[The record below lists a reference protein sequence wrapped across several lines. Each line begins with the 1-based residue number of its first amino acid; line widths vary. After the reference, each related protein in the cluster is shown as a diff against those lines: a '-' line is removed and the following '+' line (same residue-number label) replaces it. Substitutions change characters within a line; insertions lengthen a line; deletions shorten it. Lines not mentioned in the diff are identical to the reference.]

1 MHLWPCSQIWV
12 QAIPHFIV
20 PRFTIFGD
28 TSSKSMLGYG
38 GIVHARS
45 NLIFTRL
52 IQVTE
57 SPGLWPVVPR
67 FLGQVTA
74 RGLAHVLDALLTARS
89 RLRESWAWRD
99 GEFQTKGCTNCDIVW
114 HAAVSELIRKAKGF
128 KGLQHVD
135 KGQHFSPRHP
145 EILSISLAWSIRFLE
160 KRILH
165 ALCQVVISKK
175 NDRKDHI
182 ARKHQRN
189 MKWRLSNFC
198 LSWVHNSKR
207 LEIHF
212 LEHFNMGI

>member
-1 MHLWPCSQIWV
+1 MFPNL
-12 QAIPHFIV
+12 
-20 PRFTIFGD
+20 G
-28 TSSKSMLGYG
+28 SSNPSFHRPGSPLYG

-45 NLIFTRL
+45 NLSFTRL

-57 SPGLWPVVPR
+57 SPGLWPVIPR
-67 FLGQVTA
+67 FLGQVAA

-99 GEFQTKGCTNCDIVW
+99 GEFQTQGCTNCDIVW
-114 HAAVSELIRKAKGF
+114 HAAVSEYVRPRDSRDCGMWTVNISARGIQRFCQFLWHDPSDSWKKGSF
-128 KGLQHVD
+128 TPSGRL
-135 KGQHFSPRHP
+135 
-145 EILSISLAWSIRFLE
+145 WSTR
-160 KRILH
+160 
-165 ALCQVVISKK
+165 K
-175 NDRKDHI
+175 NDRKDRI
-182 ARKHQRN
+182 ERKHQRN